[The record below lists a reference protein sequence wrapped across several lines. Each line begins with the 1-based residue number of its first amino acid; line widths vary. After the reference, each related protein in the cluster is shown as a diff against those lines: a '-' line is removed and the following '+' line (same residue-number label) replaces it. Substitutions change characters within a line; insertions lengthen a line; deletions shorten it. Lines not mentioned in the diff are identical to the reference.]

1 MARGV
6 GVWMEVATADMSGW
20 SKVWR
25 ACCTVRR
32 AGLSC
37 VASNFTAKFIH
48 RCVLCNACVHLS
60 GLRGSSLHTSLLTAA
75 KAASTGR
82 MLGFEESG
90 GIVHVGGA
98 CLLLESLHTKA
109 SWLLSEERQV
119 ESSSYVGGIHSRVEQ
134 LQWLLI
140 NHNWCAQSDT
150 RKYTELNNDL
160 TTHFLSVIQ
169 GLWIWQEL
177 TSWPTILT

>member
-6 GVWMEVATADMSGW
+6 GVWMEVATADMTGFG
-20 SKVWR
+20 

-60 GLRGSSLHTSLLTAA
+60 GLRGSGVHTSLFTAA
-75 KAASTGR
+75 KTASTGG
-82 MLGFEESG
+82 MLGLEESG
-90 GIVHVGGA
+90 GFVHVGGA
-98 CLLLESLHTKA
+98 CLLLENLHTRA

-134 LQWLLI
+134 LSMASHKTAIGVHKVVHGNLRKLI
-140 NHNWCAQSDT
+140 MT
-150 RKYTELNNDL
+150 
-160 TTHFLSVIQ
+160 
-169 GLWIWQEL
+169 
-177 TSWPTILT
+177 